1 MDMIMR
7 PVGWNFLIIFNL
19 RVAYEVYN
27 LQQLTT
33 QVNTVQT
40 DNCVESRILYA
51 YLSAS
56 ELPDGSAED
65 SNEIIPVNVPRF
77 QGEMVITCSAV
88 FPGRT
93 VTDDGPLKISRS
105 VLT

>member
-1 MDMIMR
+1 M
-7 PVGWNFLIIFNL
+7 VLNNL
-19 RVAYEVYN
+19 YS
-27 LQQLTT
+27 LQLKFMPHK
-33 QVNTVQT
+33 VTVP
-40 DNCVESRILYA
+40 CVFFCC

-56 ELPDGSAED
+56 ALPED
-65 SNEIIPVNVPRF
+65 SPEDRNETIPVNVPRL

-105 VLT
+105 VLTCSKIHYTLNKVIYD